1 MSSRNQEPGW
11 GRSTARTVTWW
22 CSQRAR
28 ARAPA
33 VSSRAGGRQGPTEMC
48 TPDGMCIS
56 IVSREIS
63 WYFRGSSWVTSAAA
77 PTPPSPP
84 LSERPCAL
92 QRAQPLPVGVLGHCA
107 RSDLARWW
115 TSCCRVRAPRSRAK
129 TGSATSTL
137 MLRAPYIDAARLL
150 TAKTEGPTTAA
161 TSAASFE
168 ARAHPRN
175 VCHDRDQARRA
186 ATCARAR
193 RAAAPRSCALEPHV
207 HERAARA

>member
-63 WYFRGSSWVTSAAA
+63 WYFRGSSWVASAAA

-84 LSERPCAL
+84 LYERPCAL
-92 QRAQPLPVGVLGHCA
+92 QRAQPLPVGLLGHCA

-115 TSCCRVRAPRSRAK
+115 TSCCRFMHRARVLTRAAQHADRCCAHHTSMLRGFSRPRPIYRPRRSPLLPHFRRARSRK
-129 TGSATSTL
+129 CWRG
-137 MLRAPYIDAARLL
+137 
-150 TAKTEGPTTAA
+150 
-161 TSAASFE
+161 
-168 ARAHPRN
+168 ARAYACTR
-175 VCHDRDQARRA
+175 
-186 ATCARAR
+186 
-193 RAAAPRSCALEPHV
+193 
-207 HERAARA
+207 